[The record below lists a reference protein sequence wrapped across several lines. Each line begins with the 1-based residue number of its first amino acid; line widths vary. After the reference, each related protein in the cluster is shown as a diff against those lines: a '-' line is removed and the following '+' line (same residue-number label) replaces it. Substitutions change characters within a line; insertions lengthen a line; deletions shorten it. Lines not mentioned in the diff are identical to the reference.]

1 MGLNEFLQQTA
12 DADAPIQYVALAELS
27 GISSEEAS
35 ELAEEWEDWPSE
47 RVRELLIRLGDL
59 VESDARV
66 EFETVFKTGLHL
78 SDPRARTL
86 ALVGLTGCTD
96 RSIIGRVIEILELD
110 EAEEARAAAAV
121 TLTGLCSLACEGKLH
136 QRDGARLQTALAGVI
151 ESRDETIAVR
161 RRALEAIAVFPG
173 SQVTRFIEEAAR
185 EEELLMRQSALFAMG
200 RTCSLRW
207 LGHVDREMDS
217 PEAAVR
223 YEATLALG
231 QIAGPDHPQH
241 SRHLGQMEAALDDTD
256 LEVQTAAVAALQN
269 IGGEGARGLLLA
281 ATKSPEP
288 TVARAAREA
297 LGTLRAEDALL
308 DDVSGGLQGD
318 AATMYGGFVAGDWD
332 EDDEYDWQ
340 EREVVV
346 EEDET
351 YAEHPE
357 DWPRNN

>member
-12 DADAPIQYVALAELS
+12 DTDAPFQYVALAELS

-35 ELAEEWEDWPSE
+35 GLAEEWEDWPSE
-47 RVRELLIRLGDL
+47 RVRELLVRLSDL

-66 EFETVFKTGLHL
+66 EFEAVFKAGLHL
-78 SDPRARTL
+78 ANPRARTL
-86 ALVGLTGCTD
+86 ALAGLTGCTD
-96 RSIIGRVIEILELD
+96 RSIIGRVIEILEMD

-136 QRDGARLQTALAGVI
+136 QPDGARLQTALAGVI
-151 ESRDETIAVR
+151 ESKDETIAVR
-161 RRALEAIAVFPG
+161 RRVLEAIAVFPG
-173 SQVTRFIEEAAR
+173 SQVNRFIEAAAR
-185 EEELLMRQSALFAMG
+185 EGEPMMRQSALFAMG

-207 LGHVDREMDS
+207 LGHVVREMDS
-217 PEAAVR
+217 PEAAIR

-241 SRHLGQMEAALDDTD
+241 SRHLGQLEAALDDTD
-256 LEVQTAAVAALQN
+256 LEVQTAAVTALQN
-269 IGGEGARGLLLA
+269 IGDEGARALLRA
-281 ATKSPEP
+281 ATGSPEP
-288 TVARAAREA
+288 TVAGAARGGLEA
-297 LGTLRAEDALL
+297 LRAEDALL
-308 DDVSGGLQGD
+308 DDVGGGLQGD
-318 AATMYGGFVAGDWD
+318 AATMYGGFVAGDRD

-351 YAEHPE
+351 NAGHLE

>member
-12 DADAPIQYVALAELS
+12 DADAPFQYVALAELS

-35 ELAEEWEDWPSE
+35 GLAEEWEDWPSE
-47 RVRELLIRLGDL
+47 RVRELLVRLGDL

-66 EFETVFKTGLHL
+66 EFEAVFKAGLHL
-78 SDPRARTL
+78 ADPRARTL
-86 ALVGLTGCTD
+86 ALAGLTGCTD
-96 RSIIGRVIEILELD
+96 RSIIGRVIEILEQD

-151 ESRDETIAVR
+151 ESRDEAISVR

-173 SQVTRFIEEAAR
+173 PRVTRFIETAAR
-185 EEELLMRQSALFAMG
+185 EGDPLVRQSALFAMG
-200 RTCSLRW
+200 RTCSQRW
-207 LGHVDREMDS
+207 LGHVDRELDS
-217 PEAAVR
+217 PEAAIR

-231 QIAGPDHPQH
+231 QIAEPDHPQH
-241 SRHLGQMEAALDDTD
+241 SRHLGQLEAALDDTD
-256 LEVQTAAVAALQN
+256 LEVQTAAVTALQN
-269 IGGEGARGLLLA
+269 IGGEGARDLLRA
-281 ATKSPEP
+281 AMGSPEP
-288 TVARAAREA
+288 TVAVAAREA
-297 LGTLRAEDALL
+297 LEALRAEDALL
-308 DDVSGGLQGD
+308 DDVSGGLPGD
-318 AATMYGGFVAGDWD
+318 AATMYGGFIAGDWD

-351 YAEHPE
+351 YAEYPE